1 MLTSGLKGSV
11 EHVLTNTTGN
21 FHLNLVTDLQQE
33 CQGWLEV
40 LASLSS
46 GRIAVQ
52 MKLPISCKLSK
63 GEQRLLSCQLDV
75 SIHQVSHVLKQ
86 QNWMGYSGTNYV
98 TRSRAHRSFIWT
110 NVRNPPIVQYAR
122 TPYENGRTGVGI
134 PVGEAF
140 APIYCI
146 EYHCYPLP
154 SNSGGLCQ

>member
-21 FHLNLVTDLQQE
+21 FHLNLVTGLQQE

-63 GEQRLLSCQLDV
+63 GEQRLLCCQLGV

-98 TRSRAHRSFIWT
+98 TTSRAHRSFIWT
-110 NVRNPPIVQYAR
+110 NVIHLQSSNVPGPREMRQNRGWNPRWKMRLHQFTV
-122 TPYENGRTGVGI
+122 
-134 PVGEAF
+134 
-140 APIYCI
+140 
-146 EYHCYPLP
+146 
-154 SNSGGLCQ
+154 SNTTVILNSRIRRLCQ

>member
-21 FHLNLVTDLQQE
+21 FHLNLVTGLQQE

-40 LASLSS
+40 LANLSS

-98 TRSRAHRSFIWT
+98 TRSRAHRSFTWT
-110 NVRNPPIVQYAR
+110 NVIHLQSSNMPGPRIKTAEPGLESPLEEAL
-122 TPYENGRTGVGI
+122 TPL
-134 PVGEAF
+134 
-140 APIYCI
+140 YCI
-146 EYHCYPLP
+146 EYHCYP
-154 SNSGGLCQ
+154 